1 MVYSTDDLQLG
12 DRESS
17 EDILHVGG
25 HFDLRHD
32 TIVEVEGQPH
42 DSSKLRDQVNL
53 RLKLEWLRSFP
64 SRLL

>member
-25 HFDLRHD
+25 NFDLRHD